1 MKNKIKLKE
10 LVWNFKKTN
19 TRFKE
24 KKKKKKKKKGKEMV
38 ASAKSLAR
46 VAHAPPYYVG
56 EARPSKHRIER

>member
-10 LVWNFKKTN
+10 LVWNFKKAN

-24 KKKKKKKKKGKEMV
+24 KKKKKGKEMV